1 MGLGDKIEHAAE
13 EAKGKLKEGTGRAT
27 DDERLEAEGQG
38 DQTKANFKQA
48 GDDVRD
54 AFKK

>member
-1 MGLGDKIEHAAE
+1 MGLGDKIEHGAE
-13 EAKGKLKEGTGRAT
+13 EAKGKLKEGAGKAT
-27 DDERLEAEGQG
+27 DDERLESEGHG
-38 DQTKANFKQA
+38 DQAKANLKQA